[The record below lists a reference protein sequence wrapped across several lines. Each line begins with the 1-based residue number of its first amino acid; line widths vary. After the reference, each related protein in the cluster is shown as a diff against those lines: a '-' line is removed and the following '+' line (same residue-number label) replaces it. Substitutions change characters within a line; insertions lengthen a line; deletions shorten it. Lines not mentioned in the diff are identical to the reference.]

1 MLMIV
6 SLWAVK
12 KMTDIELKKAS
23 ILDLTDDLGLM
34 RKAMDDELFE
44 VSDAKMWGGEAKRL
58 TLYEYGIFIN
68 NDTFLDRLDT
78 LFEKENALFFNE

>member
-1 MLMIV
+1 MIV

-23 ILDLTDDLGLM
+23 ILDLTDDVDLM

-44 VSDAKMWGGEAKRL
+44 PSDLKRWGDDAKRL
-58 TLYEYGIFIN
+58 SLYEYGAFI
-68 NDTFLDRLDT
+68 DDDAFLERLDT